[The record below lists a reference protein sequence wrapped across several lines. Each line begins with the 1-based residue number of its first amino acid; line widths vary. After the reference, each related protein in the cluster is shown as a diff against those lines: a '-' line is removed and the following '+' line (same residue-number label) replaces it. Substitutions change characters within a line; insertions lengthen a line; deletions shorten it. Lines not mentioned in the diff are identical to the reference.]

1 MAVETVTEAA
11 EPTDFSEDARSGNA
25 LKVYAETA
33 RRRGDGLA
41 IEMGGWTISHVELLE
56 RARRFAGGLA
66 ALGLEPGDRVL
77 VYLPNCPE
85 YLIGS
90 LGALS
95 AGTPASPANPQYKAR
110 ELGYQLED
118 SDAAAVLTHVALRE
132 RVAETLAETGRDP
145 HVVVATAGTDAG
157 AGDLP
162 DGDLHFDDVD
172 GEPTTVEVESEDVAL
187 QPYTSGTTG
196 RPKGVLVTHENLR
209 AQAFAGL
216 SDEVEPHEDRS
227 LTILPLY
234 HITGYTHCSWQP
246 LVRGGAVF
254 LRNPADW
261 DAEELMRT
269 IEEHDITTFI
279 GVAAM
284 YVDLVNHEA
293 FGDYDLS
300 SLVVANE
307 GGAKMPVA
315 VQEQFEDT
323 TGIVVEEG
331 YGLTETT
338 GATHNSANTT
348 FGPRVG
354 MVGQPMRMTDSKVVD
369 EDGNEVPIGEEGE
382 ILVRGPQVMKGYHDR
397 PEANEEVFTEDG
409 YFRTGDVGRRDA
421 QNYYEIVDR
430 KKHVIVTAGYNVYP
444 SEVEALLYEHEAV
457 ADVAVVGIPDERRN
471 ETVHAYVI
479 PAPGVEPSAELG
491 EELKQYCLDN
501 LAEYKHPREVE
512 FVQEL
517 PRTASGKVQ
526 KFKLSGGER
535 EVEDEVD
542 ASGGAGERGGADDT
556 EGGDG

>member
-1 MAVETVTEAA
+1 MAVQTVTEAF
-11 EPTDFSEDARSGNA
+11 EPADFPEDVLSGNA
-25 LKVYAETA
+25 LRVYAETA
-33 RRRGDGLA
+33 RRRGDALA
-41 IEMGGWTISHVELLE
+41 IETNGWTIGHAGLYE
-56 RARRFAGGLA
+56 RARRFAGGLVD
-66 ALGLEPGDRVL
+66 LGLSPGDRVL

-85 YLIGS
+85 YLIGTF
-90 LGALS
+90 GAMA

-145 HVVVATAGTDAG
+145 QVIAATSGTDAG
-157 AGDLP
+157 PDDLP
-162 DGDLHFDDVD
+162 EGDVHFDAVD
-172 GEPTTVEVESEDVAL
+172 GEPTMVEVDGDDVAL

-196 RPKGVLVTHENLR
+196 RPKGVLVTHENVR

-216 SDEVEPHEDRS
+216 YDDVGPDEDRS

-234 HITGYTHCSWQP
+234 HITGFTHCSWQP
-246 LVRGGAVF
+246 LVRGGSVY

-261 DAEELMRT
+261 DPEELMAT
-269 IEEHDITTFI
+269 IEEHDIAVFV

-284 YVDLVNHEA
+284 YVDLVNHDS

-315 VQEQFEDT
+315 VQERFESV
-323 TGIVVEEG
+323 TGVGVAEG

-338 GATHNSANTT
+338 GATHNTQDTT
-348 FGPRVG
+348 FGPRAG
-354 MVGQPMRMTDSKVVD
+354 MVGQPLRMTEAKVVD
-369 EDGNEVPIGEEGE
+369 DDGEEVPIGEEGE

-397 PEANEEVFTEDG
+397 PEANEAVFTDEG
-409 YFRTGDVGRRDA
+409 YFHTGDVGRRDA

-444 SEVEALLYEHEAV
+444 SEVEALLYEHDAV
-457 ADVAVVGIPDERRN
+457 ADVAVVGVPDERRN

-479 PAPGVEPSAELG
+479 PAPGVEPSPELAD
-491 EELKQYCLDN
+491 ELKQFCLDE
-501 LAEYKHPREVE
+501 LAEYKHPRMVE
-512 FVQEL
+512 FVAEL

-535 EVEDEVD
+535 EVDD
-542 ASGGAGERGGADDT
+542 GRADDAT
-556 EGGDG
+556 GGDD